1 VWNGNLMIHCGQLIY
16 MSPLRKVVEKFLK
29 VFGPKIDGAED
40 LDTTA
45 RRVFRPGNKW
55 KFSA

>member
-1 VWNGNLMIHCGQLIY
+1 MIHCGQLIY
-16 MSPLRKVVEKFLK
+16 MSPLGKVVEKFLK

-55 KFSA
+55 KFSG